1 MTTKTDSFRTDE
13 KAKAKVKVVVADDS
27 PLVRRRII
35 ALLKEVADVDV
46 VGEAEDGLG
55 ALSAA
60 TDLKPDVMVMD
71 IQMPGL
77 TGLEV
82 LRRLQHRS
90 VSPKII
96 MVTNY
101 AFPQYR
107 EKCLQAGA
115 SYFFDK
121 SADFDL
127 LAEAIRTLRNNNVG
141 NNSGSNGTTD
151 KDKPPKPSPD
161 SHNRNGGFGSPSIQF
176 SS

>member
-1 MTTKTDSFRTDE
+1 MTSKPATPSAE
-13 KAKAKVKVVVADDS
+13 EKAKVKVVVADDS

-35 ALLKEVADVDV
+35 SLLKEVNEVDI
-46 VGEAEDGLG
+46 VGEAEDGPS
-55 ALSAA
+55 ALAAA
-60 TDLKPDVMVMD
+60 TEAKPDVIVMD

-82 LRRLQHRS
+82 LRRLQHKPS
-90 VSPKII
+90 APKVI

-121 SADFDL
+121 SADFDQI
-127 LAEAIRTLRNNNVG
+127 AEAIRSLRREKAPN
-141 NNSGSNGTTD
+141 
-151 KDKPPKPSPD
+151 
-161 SHNRNGGFGSPSIQF
+161 HNGGSRNTNGGIGAPTTQF